1 MRLLLKY
8 VLCSNQPLG
17 LQSLSINW
25 FLYDTRAN
33 FCLAHIFMLCLR
45 FAKTYLEFFFFN
57 FFQKRQIITFIC
69 EFLRVGITFILLWD
83 VQTWVLLHVTLLLNI
98 HTIMFYCP

>member
-1 MRLLLKY
+1 M
-8 VLCSNQPLG
+8 
-17 LQSLSINW
+17 
-25 FLYDTRAN
+25 
-33 FCLAHIFMLCLR
+33 
-45 FAKTYLEFFFFN
+45 
-57 FFQKRQIITFIC
+57 FIC